1 MAQQQQQNQ
10 KQQIGTRAVLRS
22 WLSTVKNMTYTKY
35 SHMKPA
41 DKLVIMKEY
50 GERKIGSGMKRMQK
64 NEPGPS
70 DSAQEGT
77 EVSVSKVEVI

>member
-1 MAQQQQQNQ
+1 MAQQQQQ
-10 KQQIGTRAVLRS
+10 KQQQQGTRAVLRS

-41 DKLVIMKEY
+41 EKLAIMKEY
-50 GERKIGSGMKRMQK
+50 GERKIGSGMKRMPK
-64 NEPGPS
+64 NESGQS

-77 EVSVSKVEVI
+77 EVSASKVEVV

>member
-1 MAQQQQQNQ
+1 MVQKQQQQ
-10 KQQIGTRAVLRS
+10 GTRAVLRS
-22 WLSTVKNMTYTKY
+22 WLSTTKNMTYTRY
-35 SHMKPA
+35 SQMNPA

-50 GERKIGSGMKRMQK
+50 WGRKQGAGLKKAQGK
-64 NEPGPS
+64 NESGQS